1 MAQIETPAGIRIRYD
16 ERGPTEGRP
25 LALAHGFGVSL
36 EMWMPQLAAL
46 SAEHRLITWDARGHG
61 GSSAPDDIEGYTMP
75 ALASDLRAL
84 LRGAGCGRWGCDRR
98 DVVW

>member
-1 MAQIETPAGIRIRYD
+1 MRVVT
-16 ERGPTEGRP
+16 
-25 LALAHGFGVSL
+25 
-36 EMWMPQLAAL
+36 
-46 SAEHRLITWDARGHG
+46 G

-84 LRGAGCGRWGCDRR
+84 LEELDAVDGAVIGG